1 MRVVLIHRNTFQ
13 NRPPLVSLVKTMV
26 KYDVIPTVITAGLNE
41 EYKAYFREKGIE
53 YYVVPFSLTRERFSS
68 YKNYINAKR
77 WGKAVNKLITRF
89 SNKDTLLW
97 IEGNYTFTA
106 LNTKLVNS
114 FKHVLQIQEMFDDP
128 GLKGYLYKKVISSL
142 SRSAEAVVVPEYNRA
157 FIYKLQFGLNRLPYI
172 LPNKPAFVPTQ
183 EELFQLHEKYAKYD
197 KFFSKKVVL
206 YQGIISPTRS
216 NYIHILDVLKQID
229 VNDEYLFVFLGN
241 DLTGYVTKLKELG
254 YNVEHIPFIPAPE
267 YLYFTSKAYVCIVNY
282 ADNCMNNLYCAPNKI
297 YEYSAYGVPMLAND
311 IPGLRYTVGINNCA
325 SLYSETCSIKDAFL
339 YLIDNHD
346 VMSDNA
352 RMFFEKTEYENT
364 LLTILDNLSLR
375 K

>member
-172 LPNKPAFVPTQ
+172 LPNKPAFVPDVKTL
-183 EELFQLHEKYAKYD
+183 ESLHEKYKQYD
-197 KFFSKKVVL
+197 GFFEKKVIL
-206 YQGIISPTRS
+206 YQGIISSSRS
-216 NYIHILDVLKQID
+216 SYIPILDALERID
-229 VNDEYLFVFLGN
+229 NNNEYLFVFLGR
-241 DLTGYVTKLKELG
+241 DTSGYVGSLKSRG
-254 YNVEHIPFIPAPE
+254 YNVEHIPFVPAPE
-267 YLYFTSKAYVCIVNY
+267 YLYFTSRAYIGIVNY
-282 ADNCMNNLYCAPNKI
+282 TANCLNNVYCAPNKI
-297 YEYSAYGVPMLAND
+297 YEYSAFGVPMLAND
-311 IPGLRYTVGINNCA
+311 IPGLRYTIGVNNCG
-325 SLYSETCSIKDAFL
+325 SLYSNIDDVEDA
-339 YLIDNHD
+339 IRQVIQNHD
-346 VMSDNA
+346 TMAEKA
-352 RMFFEKTEYENT
+352 RQFFVNT
-364 LLTILDNLSLR
+364 KYDESLKGVLSYLSLL
-375 K
+375 